1 LFINKNNWI
10 KIRKIKG
17 IVMSLAGQTALI
29 TGGSKGVERAIFLS
43 LAKEGAN
50 IIIAVSNKS

>member
-1 LFINKNNWI
+1 
-10 KIRKIKG
+10 
-17 IVMSLAGQTALI
+17 MSLAGQTALI

-50 IIIAVSNKS
+50 IIIAVSNKSQIEETMDRLK